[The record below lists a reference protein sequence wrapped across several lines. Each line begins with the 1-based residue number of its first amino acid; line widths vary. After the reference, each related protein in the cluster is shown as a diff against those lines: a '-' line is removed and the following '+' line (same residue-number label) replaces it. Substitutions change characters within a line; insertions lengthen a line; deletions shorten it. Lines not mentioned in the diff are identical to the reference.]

1 MMAKISILLTKK
13 LKILLSGWIVDAD
26 NYIFFYTKDEIL
38 VIDYLICFFRVE
50 PDIREEREGVSGV
63 VERRELRDD
72 EEECKL
78 KMKPEMI

>member
-1 MMAKISILLTKK
+1 MCL
-13 LKILLSGWIVDAD
+13 
-26 NYIFFYTKDEIL
+26 
-38 VIDYLICFFRVE
+38 RVE